1 MKIVFMGTPAA
12 AVPSLKKVLEDGHEV
27 VAVYTQPDRP
37 SGRGN
42 KIVYSPVKQCAI
54 DHGLKVYQPV
64 KIKTPE
70 ALSEFE
76 SHHADIAV
84 VVAYGRI
91 LAKGFLNAYP
101 NGAVNVH
108 FSLLPKYRGA
118 APVNW
123 AIAEGETETGVT
135 TMKMDSGLDTGDVL
149 LQRSTQIGSEEN
161 AIELMSRLSE
171 LGAELLSQTLADLPS
186 ITPCKQDNSHATLA
200 PILKKEDGRI
210 DWTMTADRVSDRI
223 RGFQP
228 FPGTFTEI
236 HGKRVKV
243 LSARRNSEIE
253 SSGQPGQV
261 IEADAT
267 GLLVACGEGVLQ
279 LLEVQPEGKNR
290 MVISDFLNGF
300 RMRKGEILGQ

>member
-12 AVPSLKKVLEDGHEV
+12 AVPSLKKVVEDGHDV

-42 KIVYSPVKQCAI
+42 KIVYSPVKQFAI
-54 DHGLKVYQPV
+54 DHGLKVFQPV

-76 SHHADIAV
+76 SHQADIAV

-91 LAKGFLNAYP
+91 LAEGFLNAYL

-135 TMKMDSGLDTGDVL
+135 TMKMDAGLDTGDVL
-149 LQRSTQIGSEEN
+149 LQSSTQIGSEEN
-161 AIELMSRLSE
+161 AIELMSRLSDS
-171 LGAELLSQTLADLPS
+171 GAELLSQTLAHLPT
-186 ITPCKQDNSHATLA
+186 ITPQKQDNSRATLA

-210 DWTMTADRVSDRI
+210 DWTMTAVRVSDRI

-228 FPGTFTEI
+228 FPGSFTKI
-236 HGKRVKV
+236 HGKRVKI
-243 LSARRNSEIE
+243 LAARPVIE
-253 SSGQPGQV
+253 TVNSGQPGQV
-261 IEADAT
+261 IEAEPT
-267 GLLVACGEGVLQ
+267 GLLVACGEDVLQ
-279 LLEVQPEGKNR
+279 LLEVQPEGKKR
-290 MVISDFLNGF
+290 MVIADFLNGF
-300 RMRKGEILGQ
+300 RLKKGEVFGQ

>member
-12 AVPSLKKVLEDGHEV
+12 AVPSLKKVLKDGHQI

-42 KIVYSPVKQCAI
+42 KIVYSPVKQFSI
-54 DHGLKVYQPV
+54 DHGIEVFQPV
-64 KIKTPE
+64 KLKTSE

-91 LAKGFLNAYP
+91 LAEGFLNAYP

-108 FSLLPKYRGA
+108 FSLLPEYRGA

-135 TMKMDSGLDTGDVL
+135 TMKMDAGLDTGDVL
-149 LQRSTQIGSEEN
+149 LQRKTQIRSEEN

-171 LGAELLSQTLADLPS
+171 LGAELLSQTLSDLPS
-186 ITPCKQDNSHATLA
+186 IPPRKQDNSRATLA
-200 PILKKEDGRI
+200 PILRKEDGRI
-210 DWTMTADRVSDRI
+210 DWTMTAKRVSDRI

-228 FPGTFTEI
+228 FPGSFTEI
-236 HGKRVKV
+236 HGKRVKI
-243 LSARRNSEIE
+243 LAARPVTETEIT
-253 SSGQPGQV
+253 GQPGQV
-261 IEADAT
+261 IEAVSS
-267 GLLVACGEGVLQ
+267 GLLVACGDGVLQ
-279 LLEVQPEGKNR
+279 LLDVQPEGKNR
-290 MVISDFLNGF
+290 MVIADFLNGF
-300 RMRKGEILGQ
+300 RLRKGEILGQ